1 MLRPGNTS
9 RPPFRILL
17 PAPLFLC
24 VPVFLMLWIAGAVL
38 PVQSAFSAQSSHPFQ
53 RSLYAARNRQDL
65 AALQAAA
72 NKAEAQVRTDA
83 SPATLYAASLARSF
97 QAEVALELGKKPEAA
112 AAAESG
118 IQSARTLVAK
128 NPAVAEHHRLLGTLC
143 GQMIPANL
151 LSALQYGRCAKE
163 EIEEAIK
170 LDPRS
175 ALAHIGRGV
184 GNYYLP
190 ESFGGGVE
198 KALADFRHATT
209 LKPDLS
215 EAWLWLGLALR
226 KKGDHAAAKSALR
239 KAATLAPDRRWIAL
253 QLAKTP

>member
-1 MLRPGNTS
+1 ML
-9 RPPFRILL
+9 LM
-17 PAPLFLC
+17 LC
-24 VPVFLMLWIAGAVL
+24 LAAAVVPV
-38 PVQSAFSAQSSHPFQ
+38 QTAFSAQSSSDPSQ
-53 RSLYAARNRQDL
+53 RGLYLARNRQDL

-72 NKAEAQVRTDA
+72 NKAETLVRTNA
-83 SPATLYAASLARSF
+83 LPGALYAAALARSF
-97 QAEVALELGKKPEAA
+97 EAEVALELGKKPEAA

-118 IQSARTLVAK
+118 VQAARTLVAR

-151 LSALQYGRCAKE
+151 LMALQYGRCAKE
-163 EIEEAIK
+163 EIDEAIK

-190 ESFGGGVE
+190 PSFGGGID
-198 KALADFRHATT
+198 KAIADFRHATT
-209 LKPDLS
+209 LKPDL
-215 EAWLWLGLALR
+215 ADGWLWLGIALR
-226 KKGDHAAAKSALR
+226 KKGDHTAAKSALR
-239 KAATLAPDRRWIAL
+239 KAAALAPDRRWIAQ